1 LITEGGLLKKE
12 YTDLILPIPRSG
24 NYMRFE
30 ELAEMLRNH
39 GVKENTI
46 SQIQKEIL
54 DSKSIDTL

>member
-1 LITEGGLLKKE
+1 MKKE
-12 YTDLILPIPRSG
+12 YKELILPIPRSG

-46 SQIQKEIL
+46 SQIYKEIE
-54 DSKSIDTL
+54 DSKSIDASAV

>member
-1 LITEGGLLKKE
+1 MKKE
-12 YTDLILPIPRSG
+12 YKELILPIPRSG

-46 SQIQKEIL
+46 SQIYKEIT
-54 DSKSIDTL
+54 DSKSVDASTV